1 MREIVNATGAGD
13 AFTAAVAWA
22 QAQQMPLEQCARAG
36 MAASAIAALAAESVS
51 PEMSAAAVR
60 ARMPEIEIQEL

>member
-1 MREIVNATGAGD
+1 
-13 AFTAAVAWA
+13 
-22 QAQQMPLEQCARAG
+22 MPLEQCARAG

-60 ARMPEIEIQEL
+60 ARKPEIEIQEL